1 MATAD
6 GLTDTPCEAVT
17 LSVAV
22 PVSPDEV
29 AVTVTVAGL
38 AGAVNNPAAEILP
51 PPATL
56 HVTVPVGWLAA
67 KAVN

>member
-1 MATAD
+1 
-6 GLTDTPCEAVT
+6 

-38 AGAVNNPAAEILP
+38 AGAVNSPAAEILP

>member
-6 GLTDTPCEAVT
+6 GLTDIPCGAVT

-38 AGAVNNPAAEILP
+38 AGAVNRPAAEILP

-56 HVTVPVGWLAA
+56 QVIVPLGRLAA

>member
-1 MATAD
+1 
-6 GLTDTPCEAVT
+6 

-38 AGAVNNPAAEILP
+38 AGAVNSPDAEILP

-56 HVTVPVGWLAA
+56 QLIVPLGWLAA

>member
-6 GLTDTPCEAVT
+6 GFTDTPCEAVT
-17 LSVAV
+17 FRVAA

-38 AGAVNNPAAEILP
+38 AGAVNSPAAEILP

-56 HVTVPVGWLAA
+56 QVIVPLGWLAA